1 MTWPFLGA
9 VGGATL
15 APQAQQAPLA
25 AAAAA
30 AVAQQQ
36 QQQLVLTP
44 RSAQRRRYN
53 EKKLSSLHFC
63 SSYFLPPIACILYS
77 SASHYILTLIT
88 LYLQIVLKRNV
99 FVYILRY
106 KTHETLYIYIY
117 ISYRFRFKYWYQDS
131 IVCI

>member
-1 MTWPFLGA
+1 MCLGYRLPMTWPFLGA

-44 RSAQRRRYN
+44 RSAQRRRYT
-53 EKKLSSLHFC
+53 EMKPSSAALL
-63 SSYFLPPIACILYS
+63 FLPSPPTYRLHTVHICFLLRIAL
-77 SASHYILTLIT
+77 LTIFL
-88 LYLQIVLKRNV
+88 LRVL
-99 FVYILRY
+99 F
-106 KTHETLYIYIY
+106 
-117 ISYRFRFKYWYQDS
+117 
-131 IVCI
+131 